1 VDEVKLG
8 RDARQLLQGIR
19 GKTLYRIL
27 AMDHRKH
34 SGPQYEYI
42 TSGYIGFT
50 TREGDDL
57 FVWFE
62 SVDVDP
68 TRNLDEFVLR
78 VGPSIEVRR
87 WPGGPLLAFSDV
99 SHDLAGFAAA
109 RVEDVCLLSYLGG
122 YEDDPERFWVDGGLV
137 LTLEGSRVIC
147 LHHTWRHLPLEGE
160 LFVLARHEQWKLR
173 DQIPKIFEIRS
184 FD

>member
-1 VDEVKLG
+1 MDEVKLG

-19 GKTLYRIL
+19 GKTLYCIL

-42 TSGYIGFT
+42 TSGSIGFT

-109 RVEDVCLLSYLGG
+109 RVEDVCLLSYLGATRMILSASG
-122 YEDDPERFWVDGGLV
+122 WTVDWFSPLRGAGLFACTTPGG
-137 LTLEGSRVIC
+137 
-147 LHHTWRHLPLEGE
+147 
-160 LFVLARHEQWKLR
+160 
-173 DQIPKIFEIRS
+173 IFL
-184 FD
+184 